1 MRPPRRRPKS
11 RRFLGLPSFLAAFVA
26 AFFMLGLPA
35 SASRHCYADRQDVVD
50 WLAGRFQEARVSMA
64 LSEDGLVIEVFRNE
78 DGSSWTIIV
87 TGVAGPTC
95 IISHG
100 RAWEEIPFSLFRG
113 TRI

>member
-1 MRPPRRRPKS
+1 MRPPRRRPKNH
-11 RRFLGLPSFLAAFVA
+11 RLLGLPLLAAFVA

-35 SASRHCYADRQDVVD
+35 SASRHCYANRQDVVD

-64 LSEDGLVIEVFRNE
+64 LSEDGLVLEVFRNE

-87 TGVAGPTC
+87 TTVAGPTC

-100 RAWEEIPFSLFRG
+100 RAWEDIPFSLFRG

>member
-1 MRPPRRRPKS
+1 MR
-11 RRFLGLPSFLAAFVA
+11 LLAAAFVA
-26 AFFMLGLPA
+26 VFFMLDLPA

-50 WLAGRFQEARVSMA
+50 WLSGRFQEARVSMA
-64 LSEDGLVIEVFRNE
+64 LSEDGLVLEVFRNA

-100 RAWEEIPFSLFRG
+100 RAWEDIPFSLFRG

>member
-1 MRPPRRRPKS
+1 MRSPRRRPKS
-11 RRFLGLPSFLAAFVA
+11 QRFLGLPSILAAIVA

-35 SASRHCYADRQDVVD
+35 SASRHCYAKRQDVVD
-50 WLAGRFQEARVSMA
+50 WLVGRFNEARVSMG
-64 LSEDGLVIEVFRNE
+64 LSEDGLVLEVFRNE
-78 DGSSWTIIV
+78 DRSSWTIIV

-100 RAWEEIPFSLFRG
+100 RAWEDMPFSLLKG